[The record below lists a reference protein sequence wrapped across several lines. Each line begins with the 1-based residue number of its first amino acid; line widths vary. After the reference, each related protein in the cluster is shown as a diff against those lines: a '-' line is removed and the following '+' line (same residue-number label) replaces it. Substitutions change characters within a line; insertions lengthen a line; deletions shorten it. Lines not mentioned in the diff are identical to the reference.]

1 MTEAE
6 RNELAKEWIEIAD
19 SNGNGTIDLAEFQEL
34 STKLVTDSSFTK
46 ERASQ
51 IFSNFNSGTG
61 ELTTAEFG
69 GALGE
74 VFSEIQA
81 TE

>member
-6 RNELAKEWIEIAD
+6 RNELAKEWIEITD

-46 ERASQ
+46 ERAS
-51 IFSNFNSGTG
+51 
-61 ELTTAEFG
+61 
-69 GALGE
+69 
-74 VFSEIQA
+74 
-81 TE
+81 